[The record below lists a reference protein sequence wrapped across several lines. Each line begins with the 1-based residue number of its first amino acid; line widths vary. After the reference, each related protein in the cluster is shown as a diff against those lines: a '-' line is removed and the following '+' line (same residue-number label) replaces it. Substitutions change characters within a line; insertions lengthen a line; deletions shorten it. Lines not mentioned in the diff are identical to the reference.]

1 MHDVSKLPKW
11 AQKRLKQ
18 AEDELARLSQAHA
31 VLMNREW
38 FVLSGP
44 HPVSGRDSITFWM
57 LSEDG
62 AHSICSLGRGDV
74 LLVGRAKKGGDA

>member
-1 MHDVSKLPKW
+1 MHDVAKLPRW
-11 AQKRLKQ
+11 AQKRIKQ
-18 AEDELARLSQAHA
+18 AEDELERLRQAHA
-31 VLMNREW
+31 VLTECEW
-38 FVLSGP
+38 FALHGP
-44 HPVSGRDSITFWM
+44 YPASDRDWIRLWT